1 MSLCLVRIDDRL
13 IHGQVVIG
21 WGGYLHPDRIIL
33 CSDEVASSEW
43 EREIY
48 LGAVG
53 DDIEAN
59 VLSVEETAQSLL
71 KNEFKNA
78 KLILLVELPK
88 TLLELLDYGVEFTT
102 VNVGG
107 MHYKES
113 KRCVISYIY
122 VDDQDVRWF
131 KELYRRHIKLECQ
144 NVPTSK
150 KLDLARLLHF
160 EESD

>member
-1 MSLCLVRIDDRL
+1 MPMCLVRIDDRL

-33 CSDEVASSEW
+33 CSDEVASSDW
-43 EREIY
+43 EKEIY

-59 VLSVEETAQSLL
+59 VFSVEESAKSLTQ
-71 KNEFKNA
+71 NEFKNA
-78 KLILLVELPK
+78 KLILLVESPK
-88 TLLELLDYGVEFTT
+88 TLLDLLDCGVEIST

-107 MHYKES
+107 MHYREG

-122 VDDQDVRWF
+122 VDDKDVKWF
-131 KELYRRHIKLECQ
+131 EELYRRDVSLECQ
-144 NVPTSK
+144 DIPNCK
-150 KLDLARLLHF
+150 KLDLAKLLHF